1 VLGIAWSL
9 WSHGRAG
16 AGSSSARGSGRARS
30 RVRVTRSPRG
40 GRWADLPSARARFV
54 FEAAFLVLVA
64 FGAALA
70 ELRPLVIILLM
81 GCAWVLVA
89 LIERASF
96 RDAGRV
102 APDEEAEEEL
112 LPVDEPAEPEPAG
125 PGTHSR
131 WPWRRR
137 REPVEEPSPSAAFEA
152 RPSRSHVRRVES
164 SEEAEVGVAELDE
177 LEAEVSAQPEE
188 APGPVVTTRPLDLPG
203 LEQPPVSIPEPRP
216 RGALARAARR
226 VVQPPA
232 QPAEPPPP
240 PPAREWNL
248 WDLERLARE
257 RAGNAQRDEE
267 WSALFTHLRVFANAD
282 GTLPK
287 EFDGL
292 VRESFGE
299 LIEAA

>member
-1 VLGIAWSL
+1 M
-9 WSHGRAG
+9 
-16 AGSSSARGSGRARS
+16 
-30 RVRVTRSPRG
+30 TRSPRE

-70 ELRPLVIILLM
+70 ELRPLAIILLI
-81 GCAWVLVA
+81 GCALVLVA

-96 RDAGRV
+96 RDRM
-102 APDEEAEEEL
+102 PLDEEAEEEL
-112 LPVDEPAEPEPAG
+112 PPAEEAPEPEPATTG
-125 PGTHSR
+125 SRSR
-131 WPWRRR
+131 WSWRRR
-137 REPVEEPSPSAAFEA
+137 REPVEEPSPAAALEA
-152 RPSRSHVRRVES
+152 RPARSHVRRIEHP
-164 SEEAEVGVAELDE
+164 EEAEVSVAGLDE
-177 LEAEVSAQPEE
+177 LEAEVSANPEE

-232 QPAEPPPP
+232 QPPEQPPP

-257 RAGNAQRDEE
+257 QAGNAPRDEE
-267 WSALFTHLRVFANAD
+267 WSALFTHLRVFANTD
-282 GTLPK
+282 GMLPK